1 MFSVEKLP
9 GSHDFGAVV
18 ENLTLDDMEDPAA
31 RRALYDLWIDR
42 GLLVFRGLAGGR
54 EAQFQLSRVFGECE
68 LHPIKQH
75 RLPEREEITAL
86 VYTPGEGILMRVGGE
101 ERGGVQPWHSDLIYV
116 DRINRGGLLRA
127 VRLPA
132 RGGAT
137 GFIDQIGL
145 YAALPDD
152 LRRRIE
158 GLSVIYQYDP
168 RAKKFGKSLD
178 LVSLGA
184 MKPSNPDDYP
194 LVAHP
199 MVFTQVETG
208 RKVLNV
214 SPWFAIAIEGME
226 NAEGDALLAEVIDFC
241 EDEARAYHHQW
252 RPDDMLLWDNWRML
266 HNAEGV
272 PKDDSRRVERI
283 TLKGDYNLG
292 RVVRAPL
299 RAEGE
304 HAYGRY

>member
-9 GSHDFGAVV
+9 GGHDFGAVV
-18 ENLTLDDMEDPAA
+18 ENLTRSDMDDPAA
-31 RRALYDLWIDR
+31 RKALYDLWIDR
-42 GLLVFRGLAGGR
+42 GLLVFRGVEGGR
-54 EAQFQLSRVFGECE
+54 EAQFQLSGVFGECE

-86 VYTPGEGILMRVGGE
+86 IYKPGEGILMRVDGE
-101 ERGGVQPWHSDLIYV
+101 ERGAVQPWHSDLIYV

-127 VRLPA
+127 IQLPSH
-132 RGGAT
+132 GGAT

-145 YAALPDD
+145 YAALPAD
-152 LRRRIE
+152 LQRKID
-158 GLSVIYQYDP
+158 GLNVIYHYDP
-168 RAKKFGKSLD
+168 RVKKFGRPLD
-178 LVSLGA
+178 LVSLGS
-184 MKPSNPDDYP
+184 MKSSNPDDYP

-199 MVFTQVETG
+199 MVFTQAETG

-214 SPWFAIAIEGME
+214 SPWFAVAIEGME
-226 NAEGDALLAEVIDFC
+226 SPEGDALLAEVIAFC
-241 EDEARAYHHQW
+241 EDESRAYHHRW

-272 PKDDSRRVERI
+272 PKAESRRVERI

-299 RAEGE
+299 RTEGE
-304 HAYGRY
+304 HAYGQY